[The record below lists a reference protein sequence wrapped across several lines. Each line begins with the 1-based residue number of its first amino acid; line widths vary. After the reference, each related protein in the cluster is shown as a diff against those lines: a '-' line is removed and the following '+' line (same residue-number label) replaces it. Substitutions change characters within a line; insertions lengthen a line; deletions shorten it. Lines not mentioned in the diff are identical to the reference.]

1 MKHQNGTSVVIDFPE
16 LTEKKGVN
24 EQYIKEAVAAV
35 LYYNGTLSEK
45 EACSISNTTRRKFEE
60 EVLPKFELSIT
71 GADDEYFSK
80 TSPGSSWQIS
90 LSLAPENIPNNGIQN
105 LSGLFRSPGK
115 SFSILVNP
123 TFE

>member
-1 MKHQNGTSVVIDFPE
+1 MKHPNRASIVIDFPE

-24 EQYIKEAVAAV
+24 EQYIKEALAAV

-71 GADDEYFSK
+71 GADDEYVETES
-80 TSPGSSWQIS
+80 Q
-90 LSLAPENIPNNGIQN
+90 
-105 LSGLFRSPGK
+105 GL
-115 SFSILVNP
+115 
-123 TFE
+123 